1 MQAQDQALGF
11 MNLVSFLVGAVPGTR
26 IVGGASTLET
36 VAAAISVA
44 QQNGLTWIVFGD
56 ETTANCA
63 TLASNEAS
71 AASLVHA
78 AGMQML
84 YVPLGVGALLR
95 CYPTTPQ
102 LVTQAD
108 RIVFQ
113 AQAWQDSNPN
123 LVSDIHSVVAGL
135 RAQAPS
141 HQVWVQ
147 LSANPP
153 ANRTISAA
161 ELTSQIQSVQDGS
174 SGQAD
179 GITIWYTNTFPTVE
193 QTIRAFRP

>member
-1 MQAQDQALGF
+1 

-26 IVGGASTLET
+26 VVAAPSLAM

-44 QQNGLTWIVFGD
+44 QQNGLTWIAFND

-63 TLASNEAS
+63 TLAANEAT
-71 AASLVHA
+71 AATLVHA
-78 AGMQML
+78 AGMRLL
-84 YVPLGVGALLR
+84 YVPLGVGALLQ

-108 RIVFQ
+108 RVVFQ

-153 ANRTISAA
+153 HNRTISAA

-179 GITIWYTNTFPTVE
+179 GITVWYTNTFPTVE
-193 QTIRAFRP
+193 QTILAFRP